1 MNNKS
6 FLIII
11 TQSLLILVLI
21 WLLILVS
28 KDELFNE
35 EELED
40 EVIVDYTLNESG
52 LTYVVLS
59 EAVEKNSRI
68 QTQPIA
74 ATSFEKEISSHGE
87 ILDTN
92 ELIEASKLIKKNY
105 FLLNKL
111 TAQIKEEREHLEKF
125 IKLNNDN
132 KNIADKVVHEQ
143 EILVNNL
150 NNEYSITESELQS
163 IKNSV
168 RYNWGEY
175 FVKLITNE
183 NSKKNCL
190 ILNQCSLAQV
200 TIDRQKFD
208 QKLPNSISLF
218 NTNDQTNYQGSLIGP
233 SPKLNRSIQGESFY
247 YLVENIL
254 VPSGSKLMVKLS
266 SEQANTN
273 YLFIPKEAVVWSHG
287 KPWVYIRDPNV
298 PKFLRKPLQNPHE
311 TENGWLINQEDL
323 LENDFLVT
331 DGAQL
336 LLSEEFKYQIKNEN
350 ED

>member
-68 QTQPIA
+68 QTQPIT

-111 TAQIKEEREHLEKF
+111 SAQIKEEREHLEKF

-175 FVKLITNE
+175 FVTLITNE
-183 NSKKNCL
+183 NKK
-190 ILNQCSLAQV
+190 IV
-200 TIDRQKFD
+200 
-208 QKLPNSISLF
+208 
-218 NTNDQTNYQGSLIGP
+218 
-233 SPKLNRSIQGESFY
+233 
-247 YLVENIL
+247 
-254 VPSGSKLMVKLS
+254 
-266 SEQANTN
+266 
-273 YLFIPKEAVVWSHG
+273 
-287 KPWVYIRDPNV
+287 
-298 PKFLRKPLQNPHE
+298 
-311 TENGWLINQEDL
+311 
-323 LENDFLVT
+323 
-331 DGAQL
+331 
-336 LLSEEFKYQIKNEN
+336 
-350 ED
+350 

>member
-68 QTQPIA
+68 QTQPIT

-111 TAQIKEEREHLEKF
+111 SAQIKEEREHLEKF

-183 NSKKNCL
+183 NRKNCL
-190 ILNQCSLAQV
+190 IMNQCSLAHV
-200 TIDRQKFD
+200 TIDRKKFD

-218 NTNDQTNYQGSLIGP
+218 NTNDQ
-233 SPKLNRSIQGESFY
+233 
-247 YLVENIL
+247 
-254 VPSGSKLMVKLS
+254 
-266 SEQANTN
+266 
-273 YLFIPKEAVVWSHG
+273 
-287 KPWVYIRDPNV
+287 
-298 PKFLRKPLQNPHE
+298 
-311 TENGWLINQEDL
+311 
-323 LENDFLVT
+323 
-331 DGAQL
+331 
-336 LLSEEFKYQIKNEN
+336 KN
-350 ED
+350 